1 MGISHDTDFR
11 RDTRVGVAARH
22 PAAFPS
28 YNFALYA
35 LNLALSRSAGGRVVL
50 LAAKL

>member
-1 MGISHDTDFR
+1 MGISHDTDFCCVAGGY
-11 RDTRVGVAARH
+11 VGAPRTTSC
-22 PAAFPS
+22 FPS
-28 YNFALYA
+28 YNLLYA